1 MKKIY
6 LVRHADAKKGLQV
19 NDIDRPLSRKGYGQ
33 AYTIAKQIS
42 VDQIVKPLFVTST
55 SVRTISTA
63 GIFADI
69 LNYPRTAIVLDGA
82 LYDTSYEEYIDCII
96 HTDDKYETLFLF
108 GHNPVYNEVV
118 HLLGKTPYE
127 DLMPCTTVLISLSA
141 DHWHHVLSSNVV
153 SRNVF
158 SPK

>member
-1 MKKIY
+1 MKTLF

-19 NDIDRPLSRKGYGQ
+19 NDIDRPLSRKGYAQ
-33 AYTIAKQIS
+33 AYSIAKELAS
-42 VDQIVKPLFVTST
+42 EKIVKPLFVTST
-55 SVRTISTA
+55 SVRTMSTA

-82 LYDTSYEEYIDCII
+82 LYDTSYEEYVDCII

-108 GHNPVYNEVV
+108 GHNPVYNEIV
-118 HLLGKTPYE
+118 HLIGKEPYV
-127 DLMPCTTVLISLSA
+127 DLMPCTTVLIKLET
-141 DHWHHVLSSNVV
+141 DHWHHIITASVQEC
-153 SRNVF
+153 RVF